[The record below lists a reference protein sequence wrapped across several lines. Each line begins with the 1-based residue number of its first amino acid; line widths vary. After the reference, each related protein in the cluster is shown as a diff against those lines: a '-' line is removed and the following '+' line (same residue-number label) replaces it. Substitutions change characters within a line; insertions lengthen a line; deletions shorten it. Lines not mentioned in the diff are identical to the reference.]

1 MNSRSIRLRL
11 LGLATLWVGVSL
23 AATAVILHTIFV
35 ASVERD
41 IVEDLSANLN
51 RLIALMDVEPPDIN
65 FAASL
70 PDPRYETPLG
80 GRYWQV
86 QGNWPNGLAR
96 SRSLWD
102 MIIPLEG
109 LNDGLHHLD
118 GSSEEHFIF
127 LVRTIWVK
135 DQSIR
140 VAVGEDHTAV
150 HSTGAQFSG
159 GVTILLAL
167 LGALMLAFGWLLIHF
182 GLLPLDRLRSAID
195 DIRQGRRSRL
205 EPHLAVEVQP
215 LVNEINALLGERE
228 ETLEKARQRASDLA
242 HGLKTPL
249 AALQGVTHQLREQGQ
264 SAEADAIDDVVMEA
278 SKHIDYHLRLSV
290 LRARRGSQRESV
302 SITNAVVRT
311 IAVLKKTGR
320 GEHLFWMAELVENVQ
335 VNVHRQDLLELIGVI
350 LENAAKWAK
359 ERVVVRASC
368 QSEYAHLQIADD
380 GPGIDDSLLAEIGQR
395 GRRLD
400 ESKPGSGL
408 GLAIASEIVAQN
420 GGRLSFARA
429 SEGGLEVLIILPLA
443 R

>member
-1 MNSRSIRLRL
+1 LKSRSIRLRL
-11 LGLATLWVGVSL
+11 LGLATLWVGISL

-41 IVEDLSANLN
+41 IAEDLSANMT
-51 RLIALMDVEPPDIN
+51 RLIALMNVEPPDIN

-70 PDPRYETPLG
+70 PDPRYETPFG

-86 QGNWPNGLAR
+86 QGSWPNGLFR

-102 MIIPLEG
+102 IIIPLEG
-109 LNDGLHHLD
+109 LDDGLHHLH

-127 LVRTIWVK
+127 LVRTIRVN

-150 HSTGAQFSG
+150 HTAGAQFTG
-159 GVTILLAL
+159 DVTILLAL

-182 GLLPLDRLRSAID
+182 GLSPLDRLRSAVD
-195 DIRQGRRSRL
+195 DIRQGRLSRL
-205 EPHLAVEVQP
+205 DPHVAIEVQP
-215 LVNEINALLGERE
+215 LVKEINALLGERE
-228 ETLEKARQRASDLA
+228 DTLEKARQRASDLA

-249 AALQGVTHQLREQGQ
+249 AALQGITHQLREQGQ
-264 SAEADAIDDVVMEA
+264 SAEADTIDDLVLEA

-290 LRARRGSQRESV
+290 LRARPGSQRESV
-302 SITNAVVRT
+302 SITNVVVRT
-311 IAVLKKTGR
+311 MAVLKKTGR
-320 GEHLFWMAELVENVQ
+320 GEQLFWMAELVEDFQ
-335 VNVHRQDLLELIGVI
+335 VKAHRQDLLELVGVI
-350 LENAAKWAK
+350 LENAAKWAR
-359 ERVVVRASC
+359 ERVVVRLSC
-368 QSEYAHLQIADD
+368 QSGYAHLQIADD

-420 GGRLSFARA
+420 GGRLSFGRA
-429 SEGGLEVLIILPLA
+429 SQGGLEVRIILPLA